1 MSHDYS
7 KYLDEKKT
15 MNKTLKR
22 IIVIVILLAF
32 IALIV
37 SAVSK
42 NAKKKAEAAKKMQAS
57 SQNFAVPVEVAKI
70 TQESVIETLDTNG
83 DIDGIEHINLFS
95 DYPGKMTRVVVREGD
110 EVRKGQT
117 LASIN
122 RDVVVQRFEDY
133 PIKSLING
141 IVGKV
146 YLKHGET
153 VSTVAPVIS
162 VVNINQMKCT
172 IKLIEKDLAK
182 IKLGQR
188 AEITVDSYP
197 HIVFVGKVAE
207 ISPVLDP
214 MSRSAEIILH
224 INNTLYPKTPLKPGM
239 YAAVKIAIKTHEK
252 NLLVPFSS
260 VLTED
265 SGKKYIFVADE
276 NLHAQKIYVET
287 GVVKN
292 YGNDTSKDKISV
304 TGNVK
309 TGDFVVFMG
318 HQFLNPNTKIRFT
331 FEDKK
336 YEPLADNKNP
346 EGDKAQ

>member
-22 IIVIVILLAF
+22 IIIIVVLLAF
-32 IALIV
+32 IALIF

-42 NAKKKAEAAKKMQAS
+42 NAKKKAEAAKKMQATALS
-57 SQNFAVPVEVAKI
+57 FAVPVEVVKI
-70 TQESVIETLDTNG
+70 AQESVIETLDING

-95 DYPGKMTRVVVREGD
+95 DFPGKITRVVVKEGD
-110 EVRKGQT
+110 LVRKGQT
-117 LASIN
+117 LAMIN

-153 VSTVAPVIS
+153 VSPASPVIS
-162 VVNINQMKCT
+162 VVNVNHMKCT
-172 IKLIEKDLAK
+172 IQLIEKDLAK
-182 IKLGQR
+182 IKVGQR
-188 AEITVDSYP
+188 AEIVVDSYP
-197 HIVFVGKVAE
+197 DTIFLGRVAE
-207 ISPVLDP
+207 VSPVLDP
-214 MSRSAEIILH
+214 MSRSAEVIIH

-239 YAAVKIAIKTHEK
+239 YAAVKVAIKTHEK
-252 NLLVPFSS
+252 SLLVPFSS